1 MIRTRLKQVVL
12 MDGAHWPLVEGGE
25 DFSNLIGGERK
36 FVLDADGQ
44 RTTSSK
50 MFYGNTFL

>member
-1 MIRTRLKQVVL
+1 